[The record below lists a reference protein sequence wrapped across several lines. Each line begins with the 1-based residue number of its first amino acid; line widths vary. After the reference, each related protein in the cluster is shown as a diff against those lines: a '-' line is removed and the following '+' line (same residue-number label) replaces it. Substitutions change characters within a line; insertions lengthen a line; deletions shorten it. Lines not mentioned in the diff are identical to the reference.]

1 VKHLRSDKQIE
12 AISNIKS
19 SFIDKLTKEQID
31 NYIDNNI
38 TDLSSA
44 KAYLKKLSKVVL
56 WILKSNSI
64 Q

>member
-1 VKHLRSDKQIE
+1 MKHLRSDKQIE